1 MSERIK
7 SLSEKKIEKS
17 LGISSNV
24 NDLSD
29 LDSGSIESS
38 PSEDALDKIEER
50 QEQAKAIKEKLEK
63 MGSLE
68 GDAFAKNMYK
78 ELALEGFGLLQM
90 TKSEMEI
97 DPSPR
102 YVEVIAT
109 LSNAVVSAADSYRD
123 IDIKEK
129 EFAIE
134 RQKIEAKRDGPASIT
149 QNIAFTGTLQ
159 DLMKQINVAG
169 KSSPKTI
176 EVKAEVRKE

>member
-7 SLSEKKIEKS
+7 SASERKIEKS

-29 LDSGSIESS
+29 LDVVNSNNNDS
-38 PSEDALDKIEER
+38 DDLDRIVER
-50 QEQAKAIKEKLEK
+50 QEQAKAIKEKLDK
-63 MGSLE
+63 MGNLE

-102 YVEVIAT
+102 YVEVVAT
-109 LSNAVVSAADSYRD
+109 LSNAIVSAADSYRD

-134 RQKIEAKRDGPASIT
+134 RQKIEAKREGPANIT

-169 KSSPKTI
+169 KEQKTI
-176 EVKAEVRKE
+176 EVKAEVRKGE